1 MKYLLDT
8 DHCIALAKKNPA
20 LVEAL
25 RKHPPSK
32 VRASSISLAELHYG
46 ASKSTHPDA
55 AKANLR
61 RIFKTLLVV
70 PFDEAAAEA
79 YGSVRVGL
87 EKRGAPV
94 GLAASAPPV
103 RGSAETR
110 KVGRGGTRWGQH
122 SGAQLC
128 RSCAVECVTNEETP
142 DFSEVSSFLLERA
155 KRLELST
162 YCMASSRRYF

>member
-8 DHCIALAKKNPA
+8 DHCIALAKKNPV

-46 ASKSTHPDA
+46 AAKSTHPDA
-55 AKANLR
+55 AEANLR

-79 YGSVRVGL
+79 YGSIRAGL
-87 EKRGAPV
+87 EKRGAPI
-94 GLAASAPPV
+94 GPLDTLIAAHALSLGWTLV
-103 RGSAETR
+103 THNTR
-110 KVGRGGTRWGQH
+110 EFKRVPALKVEDWLT
-122 SGAQLC
+122 
-128 RSCAVECVTNEETP
+128 
-142 DFSEVSSFLLERA
+142 
-155 KRLELST
+155 
-162 YCMASSRRYF
+162 

>member
-20 LVEAL
+20 LIEAL

-32 VRASSISLAELHYG
+32 VRASSISVAELYFG
-46 ASKSTHPDA
+46 ASKSSHPDA

-79 YGSVRVGL
+79 YGTARAGL
-87 EKRGAPV
+87 EKRGAPIGPLDTLIAAHALSLGWTLV
-94 GLAASAPPV
+94 THNTREVKRIPTLKVEDWLA
-103 RGSAETR
+103 
-110 KVGRGGTRWGQH
+110 
-122 SGAQLC
+122 
-128 RSCAVECVTNEETP
+128 
-142 DFSEVSSFLLERA
+142 
-155 KRLELST
+155 
-162 YCMASSRRYF
+162 